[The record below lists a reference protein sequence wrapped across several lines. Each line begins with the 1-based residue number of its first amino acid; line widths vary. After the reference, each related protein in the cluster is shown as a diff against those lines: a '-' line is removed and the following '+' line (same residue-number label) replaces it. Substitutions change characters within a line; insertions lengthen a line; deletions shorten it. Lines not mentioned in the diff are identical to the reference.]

1 MMKRKDYMHLI
12 KTALEEDLHTQG
24 DVTSQSIFSLEEN
37 SFRLISKDS
46 GILCGREIF
55 EAVFKEV
62 DPEVM
67 LKFNFA
73 DGDILAH
80 KDEIAIISG
89 KVSSML
95 IAERTALNFL
105 SHLSGIATKTSAF
118 VAASSGK
125 TEILDTRKTLPG
137 YRVLHKYA
145 VKCGGGTNHRMG
157 LFDLVMIKDN
167 HADAAGGISK
177 AVAAV
182 RAKHG
187 AKYGIEVE
195 TRNLDEVQEALDN
208 KVDIIMLDNMDNQ
221 LTSQAVQLID
231 GKAKVEAS
239 GNMTLERIPGVAE
252 TGVDFISIGELT
264 HTVRAFD
271 FSLRKN

>member
-1 MMKRKDYMHLI
+1 MKRKDYIHLI
-12 KTALEEDLHTQG
+12 KAALEEDLHATG

-46 GILCGREIF
+46 GILCGKEIF
-55 EAVFKEV
+55 EAVFQEV
-62 DPEVM
+62 DPEVKVDF
-67 LKFNFA
+67 KFK
-73 DGDILAH
+73 DGDKLKP
-80 KDEIAIISG
+80 KDEIAIVSG

-105 SHLSGIATKTSAF
+105 SHLSGIATKTAAF
-118 VAASSGK
+118 VAASNGK

-137 YRVLHKYA
+137 YRVMHKYA

-167 HADAAGGISK
+167 HADAAGGITK

-187 AKYGIEVE
+187 EKYRIEVE
-195 TRNLDEVQEALDN
+195 TRNLEEVQEALDN

-221 LTSQAVQLID
+221 LTSQAVQLIA
-231 GKAKVEAS
+231 GRAKVEAS
-239 GNMTLERIPGVAE
+239 GNMSLERIPGVAE

-264 HTVRAFD
+264 HTVKAFD

>member
-1 MMKRKDYMHLI
+1 MKRKDYIHLI
-12 KTALEEDLHTQG
+12 KAALEEDLHAAG

-46 GILCGREIF
+46 GILCGKEIF
-55 EAVFKEV
+55 EAVFQEV
-62 DPEVM
+62 DPEVKVDF
-67 LKFNFA
+67 KFK
-73 DGDILAH
+73 DGDKLKP
-80 KDEIAIISG
+80 KDEIAIVSG

-105 SHLSGIATKTSAF
+105 SHLSGIATKTAAF
-118 VAASSGK
+118 VAASNGK

-137 YRVLHKYA
+137 YRVMHKYA

-167 HADAAGGISK
+167 HADAAGGITK

-187 AKYGIEVE
+187 EKYRIEVE
-195 TRNLDEVQEALDN
+195 TRNLEEVQEALDN

-221 LTSQAVQLID
+221 LTSQAVQLIA
-231 GKAKVEAS
+231 GRAKVEAS
-239 GNMTLERIPGVAE
+239 GNMSLERIPGVAE

-264 HTVRAFD
+264 HTVKAFD

>member
-1 MMKRKDYMHLI
+1 MERSDYIHLI
-12 KTALEEDLHTQG
+12 EAALKEDLHDVG
-24 DVTSQSIFSLEEN
+24 DVTSQSIFNSEEN

-62 DPEVM
+62 DPEISIEFKFSDGDM
-67 LKFNFA
+67 LKP
-73 DGDILAH
+73 
-80 KDEIAIISG
+80 KDEIAVVSG

-105 SHLSGIATKTSAF
+105 SHLSGIATKTAKF
-118 VAASSGK
+118 VAASNGK

-167 HADAAGGISK
+167 HADAAGGISN

-187 AKYGIEVE
+187 DKYRIEVE
-195 TRNLDEVQEALDN
+195 TRNLTEVQEALN
-208 KVDIIMLDNMDNQ
+208 NQVDIIMLDNMDNE
-221 LTSQAVQLID
+221 LTREAVELIN
-231 GKAKVEAS
+231 GRAKVEAS

-264 HTVRAFD
+264 HTIKVFD
-271 FSLRKN
+271 FSLRQN

>member
-1 MMKRKDYMHLI
+1 M
-12 KTALEEDLHTQG
+12 
-24 DVTSQSIFSLEEN
+24 
-37 SFRLISKDS
+37 
-46 GILCGREIF
+46 
-55 EAVFKEV
+55 FKEV
-62 DPEVM
+62 DPEVT
-67 LKFNFA
+67 LKFKFK
-73 DGDILAH
+73 DGDKLKP
-80 KDEIAIISG
+80 KDEIAVISG

-167 HADAAGGISK
+167 HADAAGGITK

-187 AKYGIEVE
+187 SKYRIEVE
-195 TRNLDEVQEALDN
+195 TRNLDEVQEALYN
-208 KVDIIMLDNMDNQ
+208 KVDIIMLDNMDNE
-221 LTSQAVQLID
+221 LTSKAVKLID

-239 GNMTLERIPGVAE
+239 GNMTLERIPGVAK

-264 HTVRAFD
+264 HTIKAFD

>member
-1 MMKRKDYMHLI
+1 MERRDYINLI
-12 KTALEEDLHTQG
+12 KAALEEDLHNVG

-62 DPEVM
+62 DPEVK
-67 LKFNFA
+67 LDFKFK
-73 DGDILAH
+73 DGDKLKP
-80 KDEIAIISG
+80 KDEIAVVSG

-105 SHLSGIATKTSAF
+105 SHLSGIATKTSTF
-118 VAASSGK
+118 VAASNGK

-167 HADAAGGISK
+167 HADAAGGVSN

-182 RAKHG
+182 RARHG
-187 AKYGIEVE
+187 SKYGIEVE
-195 TRNLDEVQEALDN
+195 TRNLEEIQEALDN
-208 KVDIIMLDNMDNQ
+208 RVDIIMLDNMNNE
-221 LTSQAVQLID
+221 LTREAVKLIA
-231 GKAKVEAS
+231 GRAKVEAS
-239 GNMTLERIPGVAE
+239 GNMTLERIPGVAD

-264 HTVRAFD
+264 HTIKAFD